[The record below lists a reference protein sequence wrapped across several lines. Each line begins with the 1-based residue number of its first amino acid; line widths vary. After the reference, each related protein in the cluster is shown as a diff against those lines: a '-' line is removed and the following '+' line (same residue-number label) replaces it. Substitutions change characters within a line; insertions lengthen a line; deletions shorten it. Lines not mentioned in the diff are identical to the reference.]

1 LCGKSRFTNCLPQL
15 KGLCHHKAHV
25 HSWLTPISLTKRNRN
40 TNTCEPWICP
50 RWAWSFTCFLKISL
64 SVGFWRNIYHVYVV
78 WRLCP
83 LNTSTYALVS
93 FNLHSTCILFFFSFF
108 FFLCKQDS
116 YGAKVA
122 FVSSYLENPLSRTSY
137 FSRMFNSKHKIC
149 CLSLSWMT
157 KQFFNIGI
165 TISTRL
171 TRSMKK
177 DFSRK
182 YQL

>member
-1 LCGKSRFTNCLPQL
+1 MNLPQVSL
-15 KGLCHHKAHV
+15 EFHVLFENLFICRFLEEYLSCLCCVKAVSVEYKH
-25 HSWLTPISLTKRNRN
+25 IRF
-40 TNTCEPWICP
+40 
-50 RWAWSFTCFLKISL
+50 SFFQL
-64 SVGFWRNIYHVYVV
+64 
-78 WRLCP
+78 
-83 LNTSTYALVS
+83 A
-93 FNLHSTCILFFFSFF
+93 FNLHSLFFSFF

-116 YGAKVA
+116 YGVKVA

-137 FSRMFNSKHKIC
+137 FSTMFNSKHKIC